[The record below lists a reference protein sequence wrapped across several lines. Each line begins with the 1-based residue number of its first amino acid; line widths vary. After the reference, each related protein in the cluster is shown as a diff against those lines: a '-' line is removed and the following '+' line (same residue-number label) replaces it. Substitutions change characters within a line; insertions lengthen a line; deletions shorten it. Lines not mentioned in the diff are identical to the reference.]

1 MDALLGFFGL
11 SLERSGSFLGVS
23 WRHLGTS
30 WRGVLGY
37 LGQSLKALGRF
48 RCVLETFRVASERQ
62 LHGHWKRL
70 RKRAKST
77 GKSGCDAACVFIGFR
92 RYASLARSPG
102 QFALFHFACSCLCFA
117 ALRLSSQRQPG
128 DSTLIAYMF
137 EICVMVCVCGFML
150 EVFMHGVGKRL

>member
-1 MDALLGFFGL
+1 MLCPFLCQHSLQWMPFWASLGCPW
-11 SLERSGSFLGVS
+11 S
-23 WRHLGTS
+23 
-30 WRGVLGY
+30 VLGASWVR
-37 LGQSLKALGRF
+37 LGGILGRLGGAF
-48 RCVLETFRVASERQ
+48 LRVASERQ